1 MADQRKFPE
10 KSAHFDAHQS
20 TKKQRGKHNLLAN
33 FMERFHSL
41 STLQLISGVCQVG
54 LGVAV
59 VVVCVLGLIR
69 PLWVSTL
76 LSIIASASVMT
87 GIYFCYVT
95 LTGSQKRTLI
105 RDAMRRIVEDQN

>member
-33 FMERFHSL
+33 FMEQFHSL
-41 STLQLISGVCQVG
+41 STLQLISGLCQVG
-54 LGVAV
+54 LGLAV
-59 VVVCVLGLIR
+59 VVACVLGLVR

-76 LSIIASASVMT
+76 LSIFASATVMT
-87 GIYFCYVT
+87 GIYLCYIT
-95 LTGSQKRTLI
+95 MTGSQKSTLI
-105 RDAMRRIVEDQN
+105 RDAMRRIVENQN